1 MTAKIKLNA
10 ASGGGSISIQAPSS
24 SSNNRVIALPDI
36 ADGTLVTS
44 QSTLDATKL
53 SGNLPAISGAALT
66 GISAGITMADS
77 WRLTTNFTGDANPI
91 ASNWERSDVS
101 PWEGYLGSAG
111 LTESSGV
118 FTFPLTGWYF
128 IISSHYFTGS
138 GDSPWNEMT
147 MMLTNNSGSSYADM
161 NHTEGWYERSG
172 TAYQKQTTHIIID
185 ITNVSTQNMKFR
197 VDVDNNS
204 TVTFGNT
211 ARTHTGFDI
220 IRLGDT

>member
-1 MTAKIKLNA
+1 MSAIKLTA
-10 ASGGGSISIQAPSS
+10 DSGGGTVELKAPATTT
-24 SSNNRVIALPDI
+24 SNAALQFKLPVV
-36 ADGTLVTS
+36 DGT
-44 QSTLDATKL
+44 
-53 SGNLPAISGAALT
+53 SGQALT
-66 GISAGITMADS
+66 TNASGQLAFATITGGITMADS

>member
-1 MTAKIKLNA
+1 MSTIKTNQLAHTANG
-10 ASGGGSISIQAPSS
+10 AS
-24 SSNNRVIALPDI
+24 VFTLPQ
-36 ADGTLVTS
+36 ADGSANQVVKTDGS
-44 QSTLDATKL
+44 GAL
-53 SGNLPAISGAALT
+53 SWASLPAG
-66 GISAGITMADS
+66 GITMADS

-91 ASNWERSDVS
+91 ASNWERSDIS
-101 PWEGYLGSAG
+101 PFEGYLGSAG

-128 IISSHYFTGS
+128 IISSHYFSGS

-161 NHTEGWYERSG
+161 NHTEGWYERGG
-172 TAYQKQTTHIIID
+172 TAYCKQTTHIIID